1 VDVAIKLTLF
11 ILKNKSNHKISN
23 MVYDYIIIG
32 SGIAGLN
39 AARLIPKDKS
49 VLLLCKKSPWECN
62 TFWAQGGVATAVDK
76 EDIGVHIS
84 DTLCAGVYHN
94 NKQAVEL
101 LSQHSRAC
109 IDDLIASGLQFDKN
123 KQGQLAFT
131 KEAAHS
137 RSRILHADGDATG
150 RMIHLFLLQQARC
163 DMVTN
168 AVVCDLL
175 IDDDV
180 CYGVQYFSDETTLK
194 VAYAH
199 HTIIAS
205 GGIGSIYK
213 YHTNST
219 AIAGEVQGI
228 CLEKDLILKDM
239 EMMQFHP
246 TVVKGTHFARKP
258 LLSEAL
264 RGEGAYIVDENGKRF
279 VFDYHKDGELAPRD
293 VVSRAIFDY
302 AKKHKTGVFLS
313 FENFEKEAFQ
323 KRFPNIY
330 ANLKELGF
338 ELPFEKVPISPAFHY
353 AMGGIATN
361 LDAQVLNMKNLYAI
375 GEVACTGVHGA
386 NRLASNSLLEGI
398 VFSKIAVQHSLN
410 HPFTVEPQ
418 NYNKPIKHYIR
429 NKQIDKPIK
438 DSLRKLMWQHAA
450 ILRNENDLKSA
461 LKQIN
466 DFLQQDVGRLLYLRL
481 RTAQSMIQACLKRKN
496 SLGAHCIQGDERF

>member
-1 VDVAIKLTLF
+1 MI
-11 ILKNKSNHKISN
+11 
-23 MVYDYIIIG
+23 YDYLIIG

-39 AARLIPKDKS
+39 AARLIPKDKK
-49 VLLLCKKSPWECN
+49 VLILCKKSPWECN

-76 EDIGVHIS
+76 SDIEPHIQDTLVAGVH
-84 DTLCAGVYHN
+84 HN
-94 NKQAVEL
+94 NEQAVRI
-101 LSQHSRAC
+101 LSEHSRPC
-109 IDDLIASGLQFDKN
+109 IDDLIAAGLQFDKN
-123 KQGQLAFT
+123 SKGELAFT

-150 RMIHLFLLQQARC
+150 RMIHLFLLQTC
-163 DMVTN
+163 PHEIMTN

-175 IDDDV
+175 IENGV
-180 CYGVQYFSDETTLK
+180 CYGAQYFSDETTLK
-194 VAYAH
+194 VVYAH
-199 HTIIAS
+199 NTIIAS

-228 CLEKDLILKDM
+228 CLEKHLELKDM

-264 RGEGAYIVDENGKRF
+264 RGEGAHIVDEDGKRF

-302 AKKHKTGVFLS
+302 AKKTKKGVFLS
-313 FENFEKEAFQ
+313 FENFEKTEFK

-338 ELPFEKVPISPAFHY
+338 ELPFENVPISPAFHY

-361 LDAQVLNMKNLYAI
+361 LDAQVLNTKNLYAI
-375 GEVACTGVHGA
+375 GECACTGVHGA

-398 VFSKIAVQHSLN
+398 VFSQIAVEYSLK
-410 HPFTVEPQ
+410 HPFEIDVQ
-418 NYNKPIKHYIR
+418 NYTLPIKHYIR
-429 NKQIDKPIK
+429 NQEIDKEIK
-438 DSLRKLMWQHAA
+438 NSLRKLMWDNVA
-450 ILRNENDLKSA
+450 IARNTEDLKKT
-461 LKQIN
+461 LIQI
-466 DFLQQDVGRLLYLRL
+466 DTFLQEDVGRLLFLRL
-481 RTAQSMIQACLKRKN
+481 LTAKSILMSAIKRTS
-496 SLGAHCIQGDERF
+496 SLGAHFIKEN

>member
-1 VDVAIKLTLF
+1 MI
-11 ILKNKSNHKISN
+11 
-23 MVYDYIIIG
+23 YDYLIIG

-39 AARLIPKDKS
+39 AARLIPKDKK
-49 VLLLCKKSPWECN
+49 VLILCKKSPWECN

-76 EDIGVHIS
+76 TDIEPHIQDTLIAGVH
-84 DTLCAGVYHN
+84 HN
-94 NKQAVEL
+94 NEQAVRI
-101 LSQHSRAC
+101 LSENSRAC

-123 KQGQLAFT
+123 VKGELAFT
-131 KEAAHS
+131 KEAAHC

-150 RMIHLFLLQQARC
+150 RMIHLFLLQVC
-163 DMVTN
+163 PHEIMTN

-175 IDDDV
+175 IENGV
-180 CYGVQYFSDETTLK
+180 CYGAQYFSDETTQK
-194 VAYAH
+194 VVYAH
-199 HTIIAS
+199 NTIIAS

-219 AIAGEVQGI
+219 AIAGEIQGI
-228 CLEKDLILKDM
+228 CLEKGLELKDM

-264 RGEGAYIVDENGKRF
+264 RGEGAHIVDEENKRF

-302 AKKHKTGVFLS
+302 AKKTKKGVFLS
-313 FENFEKEAFQ
+313 FENFEKAEFK

-361 LDAQVLNMKNLYAI
+361 LDAQVLGMKNLYAI
-375 GEVACTGVHGA
+375 GECACTGVHGA

-398 VFSKIAVQHSLN
+398 VFSKIAVEKSLAIN
-410 HPFTVEPQ
+410 FTIESK
-418 NYNKPIKHYIR
+418 NYTKSIKHFIR
-429 NKQIDKPIK
+429 NQEIDKEIKNRLRKMMWEHVAIMRNEEELKNTLIQIDTF
-438 DSLRKLMWQHAA
+438 
-450 ILRNENDLKSA
+450 LKEE
-461 LKQIN
+461 
-466 DFLQQDVGRLLYLRL
+466 VGRLLFLRL
-481 RTAQSMIQACLKRKN
+481 FTAKSILKAAINRKE
-496 SLGAHCIQGDERF
+496 SLGAHYIKN